1 MEMACFRHR
10 SICPRGAAFLLFLT
24 ALAPISAAPP
34 PAVVGQLPVVL
45 GHKMDQRGRDVAAN
59 GPVARNLPIGQRIY
73 RTVVEL
79 ETDKAGAVGEKVDIA
94 HVTLGD
100 EGPVAKTIL
109 RGILVVSNKP
119 TTAATSDVV
128 PAEPEPAPEAS
139 AEPADH
145 PEFYE
150 TRLVGLAVTG
160 GQLEWLRMAEA
171 QGVLRI
177 RPTEVHEAGSL
188 AEELL
193 HNFVTNLFQP
203 LLLFFFMGFLVPILK
218 VPFEFPKALYQSL
231 VIYLLIAI
239 GWHGGELMA
248 HLSPREIAVAGGLAA
263 VGFLTN
269 ASIGYLATVIL
280 QRTTRMRQIDA
291 VTVGAY
297 YGSDSAGTFV
307 TCLGILSML
316 SILHDS
322 YMPVMLAV
330 MEIPGCLIG
339 LFLISRLRRK
349 GMDPAGNM
357 PGEAGYTTPA
367 KQAAGSEA
375 ILSPKILHEVFLNPG
390 LFMLFGGIVVG
401 FISGVQALKD
411 PSIVEGPNH
420 LFLFIF
426 KGALCLFLLEM
437 GMTASQRLQDLKTA
451 GIGFIIFGLLGPVL
465 FATLGMVVLHGYSLA
480 LGHAFELGTYALFAV
495 LCGAASYIAVPAV
508 QRIAIPEASPTLPLA
523 ASLGLTFTWNVT
535 IGIPIYIEIA
545 RQIVTAVP
553 VAA

>member
-1 MEMACFRHR
+1 
-10 SICPRGAAFLLFLT
+10 
-24 ALAPISAAPP
+24 
-34 PAVVGQLPVVL
+34 
-45 GHKMDQRGRDVAAN
+45 
-59 GPVARNLPIGQRIY
+59 
-73 RTVVEL
+73 
-79 ETDKAGAVGEKVDIA
+79 
-94 HVTLGD
+94 
-100 EGPVAKTIL
+100 
-109 RGILVVSNKP
+109 
-119 TTAATSDVV
+119 
-128 PAEPEPAPEAS
+128 
-139 AEPADH
+139 
-145 PEFYE
+145 
-150 TRLVGLAVTG
+150 
-160 GQLEWLRMAEA
+160 
-171 QGVLRI
+171 
-177 RPTEVHEAGSL
+177 
-188 AEELL
+188 
-193 HNFVTNLFQP
+193 
-203 LLLFFFMGFLVPILK
+203 
-218 VPFEFPKALYQSL
+218 
-231 VIYLLIAI
+231 
-239 GWHGGELMA
+239 
-248 HLSPREIAVAGGLAA
+248 
-263 VGFLTN
+263 
-269 ASIGYLATVIL
+269 
-280 QRTTRMRQIDA
+280 
-291 VTVGAY
+291 
-297 YGSDSAGTFV
+297 
-307 TCLGILSML
+307 
-316 SILHDS
+316 
-322 YMPVMLAV
+322 MPVMLAV

-357 PGEAGYTTPA
+357 PGEAGYTAPA
-367 KQAAGSEA
+367 KQAAGSES

-465 FATLGMVVLHGYSLA
+465 FATLGMLILHGYSLV

-553 VAA
+553 VTG